1 MLNHIWLTMLVI
13 GIVVA
18 VGNDVSDELN
28 NPYRNGQALDVRF
41 EEVRQADT
49 EGSVWEVTVV
59 VGPSA
64 HAAFY
69 GTATPPAEVRQAGRI
84 RRTASRT
91 TFTLRLTGDVPP
103 IWRTMA
109 SASGDKGELSGEVK
123 GLVLSG
129 GLPSAG
135 SITFEP
141 VRFVKLRA
149 VTAAALNYANI
160 AVDIAIGLISI
171 MALWL
176 GLVKIAE
183 EAGLVTVLTRV
194 LRPVTVRLFPD
205 VPHDHPAVGA
215 MIMNISANMLGLS
228 NAATPLGLKAME
240 ELNKIN
246 PKAGTATNA
255 MCTFLVINTAGLT
268 LLPATAIAIRAAAGS
283 DNPGI
288 IIGTSIF
295 GAVCATVAGLI
306 AVKLL
311 QRMKRFRV
319 EEVSND

>member
-1 MLNHIWLTMLVI
+1 MLNHIWIAMLVI
-13 GIVVA
+13 GILVA
-18 VGNDVSDELN
+18 VGNDVSDEVM
-28 NPYRNGQALDVRF
+28 NPYRNGQALEVRF
-41 EEVRQADT
+41 EDARQADKA
-49 EGSVWEVTVV
+49 GNIWEATVV
-59 VGPSA
+59 A
-64 HAAFY
+64 DQAAFAAFY
-69 GTATPPAEVRQAGRI
+69 GVDAPPAEVREHVRL
-84 RRTASRT
+84 RRGDVRT
-91 TFTLRLTGDVPP
+91 TFVLTPSDNAPAMWKKMLSVGGED
-103 IWRTMA
+103 
-109 SASGDKGELSGEVK
+109 GELKGEVK
-123 GLVLSG
+123 GFMLAQ
-129 GLPSAG
+129 GLPAAG
-135 SITFEP
+135 SIQFESI
-141 VRFVKLRA
+141 RFVKLRA
-149 VTAAALNYANI
+149 VTKAALDYANI
-160 AVDIAIGLISI
+160 AVDIALGLIGI

-268 LLPATAIAIRAAAGS
+268 LLPATAIAIRSAAGS
-283 DNPGI
+283 ANPGI
-288 IIGTSIF
+288 IIGTSLF
-295 GAVCATVAGLI
+295 GAGCATVAGLI
-306 AVKLL
+306 AVKLM

-319 EEVSND
+319 EEGGAS